1 MQTFLVFLGDR
12 CANSLICLVFFSNF
26 GRCQQFQLVLLVA
39 VYLRMAELWDIL
51 PDLRDRIALH
61 QLFTSCNLEVFNL
74 SIHPSKYFWLAFC
87 SDGSSVSTG

>member
-51 PDLRDRIALH
+51 PDLRDRTPSAIDLL
-61 QLFTSCNLEVFNL
+61 QSRSLQP
-74 SIHPSKYFWLAFC
+74 IHPSF
-87 SDGSSVSTG
+87 